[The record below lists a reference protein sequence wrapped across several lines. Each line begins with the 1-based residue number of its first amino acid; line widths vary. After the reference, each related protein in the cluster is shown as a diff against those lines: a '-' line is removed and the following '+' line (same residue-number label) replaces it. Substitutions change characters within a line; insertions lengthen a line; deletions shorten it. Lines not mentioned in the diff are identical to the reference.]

1 MGLSSGLV
9 RLISDNAGA
18 RLPMPKF
25 TRSKTFRIF
34 SAIALVMVTAWFLIA
49 LFKPNMNYRVSPPA
63 ATLESPEFWR
73 MLESLAD
80 ARLHPNNR
88 IQVLPNGENYYQAE
102 LQTIAQAQQSIHLE
116 MYIFN
121 DSEIG
126 KRFVAALAERARAGV
141 QVRMVVDAIG
151 SLSTSKD
158 FFKPV
163 TDAGGKIEWYHP
175 VRWYNW
181 DKANNRTHRELIVI
195 DGRKAFVG
203 GAGVGDHWLTA
214 KDGKPRWRD
223 TMVFIEGPAV
233 SALQGTFVE
242 NWLEASGEVIS
253 DPAFFPIIT
262 SSGTQGDGGS
272 PAMVV
277 NSSASAGGS
286 TRARILFQTL
296 LASAKSTIYMS
307 TPYFLPDDDARND
320 LIKAVKRGVTVKII
334 TPGKQSDHAVTRSS
348 SRRLYGELLE
358 HGAEIYEYQPTM
370 MHAKIL
376 IVDGKWSVVG
386 STNMDN
392 RSFELNDEVNLAAFD
407 GEMSRRLTED
417 FMEDLKASRRVS
429 YEEWTKRPWRERL
442 TEQLGW
448 LIERQQ

>member
-1 MGLSSGLV
+1 
-9 RLISDNAGA
+9 
-18 RLPMPKF
+18 MPQF
-25 TRSKTFRIF
+25 THSKTFRIL
-34 SAIALVMVTAWFLIA
+34 SALALVMVTAWFLLA
-49 LFKPNMNYRVSPPA
+49 LFKPNMDYRVTPPA
-63 ATLESPEFWR
+63 ATLESPEYWR

-80 ARLHPNNR
+80 SRLQPHNR

-102 LQTIAQAQQSIHLE
+102 LNTIAQAQHSIHLE

-151 SLSTSKD
+151 SMNTSKD

-163 TDAGGKIEWYHP
+163 TDAGGKVHWYHP
-175 VRWYNW
+175 VRWYNF
-181 DKANNRTHRELIVI
+181 DKVNNRTHRELIVI
-195 DGRKAFVG
+195 DGRKAFIG
-203 GAGVGDHWLTA
+203 GAGVGDHWLRGEE
-214 KDGKPRWRD
+214 GKPRWRD
-223 TMVFIEGPAV
+223 TMVFVEGPAV

-253 DPAFFPIIT
+253 DPVFFPT
-262 SSGTQGDGGS
+262 PPPGTADDGGS

-296 LASAKSTIYMS
+296 LASARSTIYIS
-307 TPYFLPDDDARND
+307 TPYFLPDDDARD
-320 LIKAVKRGVTVKII
+320 VLIKAIKRGVTVKII
-334 TPGKQSDHAVTRSS
+334 TPGKQIDHEITRSS

-358 HGAEIYEYQPTM
+358 HGVEIYEYQPTM
-370 MHAKIL
+370 IHAKVL
-376 IVDGKWSVVG
+376 VVDDKWSVVG

-407 GEMSRRLTED
+407 GEMAKRLTED
-417 FMEDLKASRRVS
+417 FMDDLKSSRRVTF
-429 YEEWTKRPWRERL
+429 EEWKNRPWRERL
-442 TEQLGW
+442 TEQLSW
-448 LIERQQ
+448 LVERQQ

>member
-1 MGLSSGLV
+1 MGQF
-9 RLISDNAGA
+9 R
-18 RLPMPKF
+18 
-25 TRSKTFRIF
+25 RSKTFRML
-34 SAIALVMVTAWFLIA
+34 SAIALVLVTAWFLLA
-49 LFKPNMNYRVSPPA
+49 LFKPNLRYKVQPPA
-63 ATLESPEFWR
+63 AALDSKEFWR

-80 ARLHPNNR
+80 SRLQYNNR
-88 IQVLPNGENYYQAE
+88 IQVLPNGENYYEAE
-102 LQTIAQAQQSIHLE
+102 LKAIAQAQHSIHLE
-116 MYIFN
+116 MYIFYG
-121 DSEIG
+121 DEIG

-151 SLSTSKD
+151 SMNTSKD

-181 DKANNRTHRELIVI
+181 DRANNRTHRELIVI
-195 DGRKAFVG
+195 DGQRGFVG
-203 GAGVGDHWLTA
+203 GAGVADHWLHD
-214 KDGKPRWRD
+214 KEKMPRWRD

-233 SALQGTFVE
+233 GALQGTFVE

-253 DPAFFPIIT
+253 DPGFFPIIE
-262 SSGTQGDGGS
+262 GQGDS

-286 TRARILFQTL
+286 TRARVLFQTL

-307 TPYFLPDDDARND
+307 TPYFLPDGDARD
-320 LIKAVKRGVTVKII
+320 ELVRAVKRGVQVKII
-334 TPGKQSDHAVTRSS
+334 TPGKKSDHAVTRSS
-348 SRRLYGELLE
+348 SRRLYGDLLQN
-358 HGAEIYEYQPTM
+358 GVEIYEYQPTM
-370 MHAKIL
+370 IHAKIL

-407 GEMSRRLTED
+407 GAMSEQLTADFMNDLKSSRRIT
-417 FMEDLKASRRVS
+417 
-429 YEEWTKRPWRERL
+429 YEEWKNRPFWERF
-442 TEQLGW
+442 TEAFGW